1 MPLGKVIVVEDEA
14 FARSALV
21 TILSSKGFE
30 VVAGCEGAEEALHI
44 LRLHRPEVMV
54 VDLDL
59 GPGPNGIDLA
69 HAARGINPRLGIV
82 FLTSYSDPR
91 FADPQNL
98 DIPEGSM
105 YLTKGKLTDVSN
117 LVTSI
122 LQVRHLPNLPRRST
136 HTETA
141 TLTDSQ
147 VEILHLVSSGLTTA
161 AIAEKLGIT
170 EKAIEA
176 SLSKIHKTLG
186 LTRNPKF
193 NPRIQL
199 TRAFFALSGK
209 RNQGET

>member
-1 MPLGKVIVVEDEA
+1 MGKVLVVEDEA
-14 FARSALV
+14 FARSALM
-21 TILSSKGFE
+21 TILTSKGFE

-44 LRLHRPEVMV
+44 LRMSMPEVMV

-69 HAARGINPRLGIV
+69 HAARGINPKLGIV

-105 YLTKGKLTDVSN
+105 YLTKGKLSDVST
-117 LVTSI
+117 LVTAI
-122 LQVRHLPNLPRRST
+122 LQVRHLPNLPRRSA
-136 HTETA
+136 HSETIS
-141 TLTDSQ
+141 LTDSQ

-161 AIAEKLGIT
+161 AIADKLDIS
-170 EKAIEA
+170 EKAVEA

-186 LTRNPKF
+186 LTRNPKL

-199 TRAFFALSGK
+199 ARAFYALTGK
-209 RNQGET
+209 RSHGSA